1 VSKIPI
7 EYGYVKCKTALSKS
21 MLPGLDYSLNPY
33 VGCGHGCIYCYA
45 KATLRD
51 EVKALK
57 WGRFVLVKRGLIE
70 TLAKEVLRKPRGI
83 VGLSTVTDPYQ
94 PIEEREKLSRRCL
107 EVLIRRGFYV
117 SIQTKSKLV
126 LRDLDLIRLGKLDV
140 GLTITTMDD
149 YLASLIEPGASKPS
163 ERAETLRKL
172 SEEGVE
178 TWLFLGPIIPE
189 LNDLEGSIR
198 EVVEVA
204 YETKSELIV
213 DKLNLRRWVLDGM
226 RPFLDEYRP
235 KLAEKLPMM
244 LKPNSQYLR
253 TLHDRVRRICDEY
266 GLKYSLF
273 DFTK

>member
-1 VSKIPI
+1 VELTSI

-21 MLPGLDYSLNPY
+21 ALPGLDYSLNPY

-57 WGRFVLVKRGLIE
+57 WGRFVLIKRGLVE
-70 TLAKEVLRKPRGI
+70 VLAKEALRKPKGI

-94 PIEEREKLSRRCL
+94 QIEEVTKLSRKCL
-107 EVLIRRGFYV
+107 EVLVKRGFKV

-126 LRDLDLIRLGKLDV
+126 LRDLDLITLGGFDV

-149 YLASLIEPGASKPS
+149 YLASLMEPRASKPS
-163 ERAETLRKL
+163 ERAEALKRL

-189 LNDLEGSIR
+189 LNDSEESIH

-204 YETKSELIV
+204 SETGSELIV

-226 RPFLDEYRP
+226 KPFLDEYKP

-253 TLHDRVRRICDEY
+253 MLHDRVKRICNEH
-266 GLKYSLF
+266 GLNYSLF

>member
-1 VSKIPI
+1 MSVISI

-57 WGRFVLVKRGLIE
+57 WGRFVLVKKGLIE
-70 TLAKEVLRKPRGI
+70 VLAKEVLRKPRGI

-94 PIEEREKLSRRCL
+94 PIEEEVKLSRRCL
-107 EVLIRRGFYV
+107 EVLVRRGFSV

-126 LRDLDLIRLGKLDV
+126 LRDLDLIRLGDFDV

-149 YLASLIEPGASKPS
+149 YLGSLIEPRASKPS
-163 ERAETLRKL
+163 ERAETLRRL

-189 LNDLEGSIR
+189 LNDSEESIR

-204 YETKSELIV
+204 YETRSDLIV
-213 DKLNLRRWVLDGM
+213 DKLNLRMWVLNSM
-226 RPFLDEYRP
+226 KPFLDEYKP
-235 KLAEKLPMM
+235 GLAEKLPLM

-253 TLHDRVRRICDEY
+253 MLHDRVKRICNEY
-266 GLKYSLF
+266 GLKHSLF
-273 DFTK
+273 DFTQ